1 MVLICSTVMLRFF
14 QRLREAM
21 DERESCVSADCSG
34 REGKAHC
41 PRASAGQ
48 SLDLPHEELSELAEL
63 DFTRL
68 FAEEH
73 TEPPHS

>member
-1 MVLICSTVMLRFF
+1 MVSICSTVTLRFF

-21 DERESCVSADCSG
+21 DEKESCVSADCGG

-48 SLDLPHEELSELAEL
+48 SLDLPHEELSEL

-68 FAEEH
+68 FTEEH
-73 TEPPHS
+73 TEPSHS